1 MLSALEEDR
10 IEAAVAAAEDG
21 TSGEIIVVLASE
33 VSHYP
38 DVALAYA
45 AGVSLIIPPLA
56 LAVGVHPLAMAAQAG
71 LWTVA
76 QSGAREDQTGLALTL
91 YAALQAA
98 LFIAVFLICEIT
110 AVRRALTPGVL
121 KRHRVERAA
130 RQQFAAISSRAQD
143 SQTGVLL
150 FIALDDRQVRIEA
163 AKGLHDKV
171 GEAVWTRAARAIGT
185 AMKAGHDPT
194 AGIIEAVEICGAALK
209 EHYPQAGPHTGGFSN
224 RPVEI

>member
-21 TSGEIIVVLASE
+21 TSGEIVVVLASE

-45 AGVSLIIPPLA
+45 AGVSLIIPPLLLA
-56 LAVGVHPLAMAAQAG
+56 LGVHPLALAAQAG

-76 QSGAREDQTGLALTL
+76 QTGAPESETGLALTL
-91 YAALQAA
+91 YAAVQAV

-130 RQQFAAISSRAQD
+130 RQQFAAISARAQD

-150 FIALDDRQVRIEA
+150 FIALDDRQVRVEA

-171 GEAVWTRAARAIGT
+171 GETVWTRAAQAIGS

-194 AGIIEAVEICGAALK
+194 GGIITAIEICGAALK
-209 EHYPQAGPHTGGFSN
+209 EHYPQAGPHAGGFSN